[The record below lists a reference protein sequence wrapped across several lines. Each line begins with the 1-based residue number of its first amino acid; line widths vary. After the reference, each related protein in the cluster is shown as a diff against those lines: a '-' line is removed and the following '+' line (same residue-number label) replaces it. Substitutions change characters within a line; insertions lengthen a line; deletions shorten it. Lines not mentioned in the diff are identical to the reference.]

1 MKKPRASLQ
10 RARIYDEIFL
20 TEKIIDTTILKLIN
34 FFFFSTHHS
43 RKIGTNCLKLG
54 SNGQISIIRVE
65 ANSTRPR
72 QLYVTRPTS
81 FFMRGSFLKI
91 STLIKMCIIKTRV
104 KFRVDQHANLI
115 FMIQPPL
122 RKKKE
127 SIFQLFKITQLTIYW
142 SMDTASFLGDKR
154 YKMAR
159 KPRTKQKK

>member
-1 MKKPRASLQ
+1 MMRFFLQKKLLNHYFKTNQ
-10 RARIYDEIFL
+10 KYFL
-20 TEKIIDTTILKLIN
+20 VSI
-34 FFFFSTHHS
+34 HHS

-159 KPRTKQKK
+159 KPRKKQKE